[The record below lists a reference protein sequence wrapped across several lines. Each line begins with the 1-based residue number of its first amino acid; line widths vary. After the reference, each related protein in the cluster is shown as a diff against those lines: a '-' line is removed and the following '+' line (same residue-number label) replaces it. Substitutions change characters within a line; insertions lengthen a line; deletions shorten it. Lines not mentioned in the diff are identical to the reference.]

1 VVRDSLVN
9 PDLRHS
15 DSERELLIT
24 LAARPVL
31 QATDIHFAQ
40 LDGVLASI
48 RHVLKADYPQLVHA
62 S

>member
-1 VVRDSLVN
+1 MN